1 MFFAFCLVKV
11 TEVVLDSFPE
21 GQRLQGYKMLL
32 CLNTKDGDLYH
43 VVKFVS
49 VDFFPPSHPKITTIF
64 FSSKKKKDKD
74 ACLRGDI
81 WEVCN
86 YMDFI

>member
-1 MFFAFCLVKV
+1 M
-11 TEVVLDSFPE
+11 VLDSFPE

-49 VDFFPPSHPKITTIF
+49 VDFFPLLILKLPLS
-64 FSSKKKKDKD
+64 FSLQKKDKD

-86 YMDFI
+86 YMDSI